1 MIFSAIWWVFCGLLK
16 VCRVRPVRSGL
27 CADCWLRFN
36 REMQSLSIA
45 TEVIFQ
51 REPQTRALS
60 QHTGIIRDDAVRL
73 QRRAG
78 IRISP
83 YIPPREKCF
92 LDMFNPSSFQ
102 RADAPHPSNGAH
114 SGCAGFCSLS
124 PLLLSNIFL
133 MHDCLCVY
141 VALSHF
147 SLCVSLS
154 NCCAL
159 ELRNT
164 SKKSPW
170 IFTFY

>member
-1 MIFSAIWWVFCGLLK
+1 MSVLCSLLK
-16 VCRVRPVRSGL
+16 VCLSVRSGL
-27 CADCWLRFN
+27 CADCWLWFN

-45 TEVIFQ
+45 TEVIFH
-51 REPQTRALS
+51 RELQTRALS

-83 YIPPREKCF
+83 YIPQREKCF
-92 LDMFNPSSFQ
+92 LDMLNLSSFQ
-102 RADAPHPSNGAH
+102 RADAPHPSNGAQWLLSLPSH
-114 SGCAGFCSLS
+114 AGFCSLS

-133 MHDCLCVY
+133 IHDCLCVY

-147 SLCVSLS
+147 SFRVSLS

-159 ELRNT
+159 EHRNT